1 MVPERLH
8 WDINRVPS
16 AQPALFALPQVARLI
31 TRLARNNLKR
41 MREEC
46 ARAFVAFERT
56 NIWCERA
63 RTEKYTKSGL
73 RTFISTDA
81 VAHKN
86 SVIGCWRLKWRR
98 IKRREREKEKMKDLR
113 GDSIRQNWRLQ
124 LGVCWGLKREKLHT
138 KTNCCFSYCVYS
150 VILLF
155 LTRVD
160 KICASFCFHFIG
172 QNSPKEISKIHIGW
186 REPKTCFHW

>member
-1 MVPERLH
+1 MHFFRCREDVTNTQVWSLSVYILH

-46 ARAFVAFERT
+46 ARAFVAFGRT

-86 SVIGCWRLKWRR
+86 SVIGCMRLKWRR

-113 GDSIRQNWRLQ
+113 EVTQ
-124 LGVCWGLKREKLHT
+124 LDKIG
-138 KTNCCFSYCVYS
+138 VYS
-150 VILLF
+150 
-155 LTRVD
+155 
-160 KICASFCFHFIG
+160 
-172 QNSPKEISKIHIGW
+172 
-186 REPKTCFHW
+186 